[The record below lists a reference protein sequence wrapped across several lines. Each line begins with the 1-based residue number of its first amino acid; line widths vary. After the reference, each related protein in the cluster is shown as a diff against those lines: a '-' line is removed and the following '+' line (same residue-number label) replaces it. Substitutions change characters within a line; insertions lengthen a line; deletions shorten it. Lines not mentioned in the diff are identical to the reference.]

1 MGRLSDHIEARRE
14 SGPVAFPA
22 ADRSVLSLH
31 WTPGHSALWLAGVDA
46 TPAQGAAQLYFPPS
60 PEPLPCTELFDQCWF
75 LTSLSTSSLSFQFL
89 CENYRTHSIHCPLKR
104 QPQDLWLTVSP
115 LGETPGGNLSLFH
128 AFMFSITVSKLQ
140 VSSSSSEDSSSQFI
154 HQVSVFHSGGYI
166 LLLLT
171 GGMTLSP
178 LGTIRPP
185 SLEDGLLVLFGLV
198 FIPHP

>member
-31 WTPGHSALWLAGVDA
+31 WTPGHGALWLAGVDA
-46 TPAQGAAQLYFPPS
+46 APAQGAAQLYFPPS

-104 QPQDLWLTVSP
+104 QPQDLWLCHLLVRLPVETCLFFMLSCSP
-115 LGETPGGNLSLFH
+115 SLSPNSKCLPPALKILAH
-128 AFMFSITVSKLQ
+128 SLSIKL
-140 VSSSSSEDSSSQFI
+140 VSS
-154 HQVSVFHSGGYI
+154 I
-166 LLLLT
+166 LVDI
-171 GGMTLSP
+171 SYYC
-178 LGTIRPP
+178 R
-185 SLEDGLLVLFGLV
+185 LVGWLC
-198 FIPHP
+198 HH